1 MIGRTISHYKIIEKL
16 GEGGMGVVYKAE
28 DTHLGRSVALKF
40 LAPHLVSN
48 EEVRKRF
55 LREARTAAAL
65 DHPNICTVYE
75 IGEAEGRTFIS
86 MAYLEGR
93 ELAEE
98 IAAGPMEVERVL
110 ALAPQFADGLAEAH
124 AKGVVHRDIKPANL
138 FVTLNGR
145 GVILDFGL
153 AQLASA
159 NSKLTREGT
168 TLGTCAYMSPEQ
180 GMGEEV
186 DAPTDVWALGCV
198 LYEMLAGQ
206 APFRGHYEQAIVYSI
221 LHEEPEPLG
230 ISSPEVEAVVRQC
243 LAKDPGERYQDGEA
257 LHRALRELQP
267 SSRSSGAETPAAP
280 SEVPRVAV
288 LPFKTR
294 AGDAEIESFAEGLT
308 EEITS
313 GLSQFRHLVVVSAA
327 AASGFEGQ
335 ADVREVSKKLGARF
349 VLEGSIRKAGSS
361 IRVSVQLL
369 DAATGAH
376 LWAERF
382 DRDLGSTDIFAAQDE
397 LTDRVVATVADPF
410 GVLTRSLSALARAKP
425 IDTLSAHE
433 CVLRTFAYWQQVRPD
448 EHAEVRT
455 ALEKALE
462 REPDHAEAWACL
474 SRVYLDEFRFD
485 FNVLPDALDRAL
497 PSAQRAVDLD
507 ATSQLAYRS
516 LAEAHYFR
524 KERGAFLMAADRVL
538 ALNPRD
544 TSNVGMIGSLIA
556 YAGEWERGCA
566 VVRKVMQLNPHHAGW
581 LNFVFVDDHY
591 RKREYEQALE
601 AAEKV
606 NMPGHHVQHSD
617 LAAINAQL
625 GRTEEARRHL
635 KTFIELAPDVARNFR
650 AELSKWCS
658 DEIVEHKVEGMRKAG
673 LDVDDEGERTAATP
687 AAPTVAAPA
696 TPSAV
701 PRVAVLPLKTRAG
714 DAEIESFGEGL
725 TEEITSGLSQFRH
738 LVVVSASAAAGFQGP
753 VDVRE
758 VGKQLDARFVLEGS
772 IRKAG
777 SSIRVSMQL
786 LDAATGAHLWAERFD
801 RDLSATDLFAVQD
814 ELTDRIVATVA
825 DPFGVLTRSLGAL
838 AKAKPVDK
846 LTAHECVL
854 RMFVYWQQ
862 VRADEHAEMRTALE
876 HALEREPNHADALAC
891 LSVLYLDEFRHDY
904 NAQPDALDRALKTAQ
919 RAVELDATSQLGYLA
934 LAQAHYYRRDLSA
947 FRPAADRVL
956 SLNPR
961 DTMNVGMIGLLIAYS
976 GDWSAGCSVVQ
987 KIMQLN
993 PYHGGWLHLVFV
1005 CDHYR
1010 KREYEQALEAA
1021 EKVNMPGYSWV
1032 SASLAAIHAQLG
1044 QTEAARK
1051 HLKTFLELAPDV
1063 ARNVRAEISKWWVSE
1078 ELVEDYVDG
1087 LRKAGLDVDGDGET
1101 AAPASAETRQPF
1113 VGRQAEQDK
1122 LAARLDDVSQGRGAL
1137 ALIGGEPGV
1146 GKTRLSEELLADAR
1160 ERGMLTFTGHCYEEG
1175 TAPFTPFVEIL
1186 EQMVREI
1193 PADVLREALGD
1204 AAPDVVRLV
1213 PEIHRVVDDIPPPA
1227 ELTPEQQRRVLFNAV
1242 LDLLRRLTARQPV
1255 VLLLDDLHW
1264 ADEATLGLLQHLTP
1278 HLAGM
1283 RLLAVGTYRDVELDV
1298 GKPFEKAMAALVR
1311 QKQAERLRLRRL
1323 PREAVAELLTALG
1336 GSEPPR
1342 TLVQVIFHETEGNPF
1357 FVGEVYQHLSEE
1369 GKLFDEAGQWK
1380 QDLSVDELDVP
1391 EGVRLVVGRRLER
1404 LSEATP
1410 KLLTAAAV
1418 VGRRF
1423 DLKLVEALSGLDSDA
1438 FLEAIEEAETAKLV
1452 VSEREGRETSCVFTH
1467 ELIRN
1472 TLLGALSLP
1481 RRQRLHAQVAEV
1493 MERVYQS
1500 DLTRHAP
1507 ALAHHLYEAGA
1518 VADETK
1524 TIRFL
1529 ILAGEQSLETGAF
1542 EEARRDFDLAMSLL
1556 PADDRE
1562 NRASLLWKRGLAQRS
1577 LGLWKEAIDDWE
1589 TALPIYEE
1597 LADRQGIATNCQE
1610 LTHLYIWTAQPTQ
1623 GVAVAR
1629 RGLQALG
1636 REPSADRC
1644 RLLGHCA
1651 WSLGLARELE
1661 SADAMMQQALAMAE
1675 ELSDPRLQ
1683 GEVFRLSSYH
1693 HYYCNRRREQME
1705 ATGRAVE
1712 LLRPTRALDKLA
1724 DALANRQWSSV
1735 LAGRPDE
1742 VARTQEETRALA
1754 ERLGLLDTE
1763 VHARISE
1770 GQRDWLTAADLDALE
1785 SYLQQAMTL
1794 IASIGGQ
1801 WSFIPEAWQSQ
1812 ASLWRGRPE
1821 EARARAQSSFDHEP
1835 QANVHTGHGW
1845 GQLFLCECSVGH
1857 ADSALALLDERPD
1870 GLPRAGT
1877 LNGPGPWQALF
1888 KTVEGLALLGE
1899 RDRAAELYPLTVEA
1913 IATDTVVTMDASHLL
1928 QTIAGIAAAAG
1939 QRWDEAQNHFETALG
1954 LADEI
1959 PFRSEQAEARYWY
1972 ARMLLDRNASGDRE
1986 KARDL
1991 LDTALEVYREIGMLK
2006 HVEMTERLL
2015 AESSA

>member
-1 MIGRTISHYKIIEKL
+1 MIGRTISHYKITEKL

-28 DTHLGRSVALKF
+28 DTHLGRPVALKF

-65 DHPNICTVYE
+65 NHPNICTVYE

-98 IAAGPMEVERVL
+98 IADGPMEVERVF

-124 AKGVVHRDIKPANL
+124 AKGIVHRDIKPANL
-138 FVTLNGR
+138 FVTKNGR

-180 GMGEEV
+180 TAGEEV
-186 DAPTDVWALGCV
+186 DAQTDVWALGSV

-221 LHEEPEPLG
+221 LNEDPEPLEAA
-230 ISSPEVEAVVRQC
+230 PEVEAVIRRC

-267 SSRSSGAETPAAP
+267 SPRPSTAGAPAAP
-280 SEVPRVAV
+280 SDVPRVAV
-288 LPFKTR
+288 LPLKTR
-294 AGDAEIESFAEGLT
+294 AGDAEFESFAEGLT

-313 GLSQFRHLVVVSAA
+313 GLSQFRHLVVVSAGA
-327 AASGFEGQ
+327 TAGFQGQ
-335 ADVREVSKKLGARF
+335 ADVREVSKELGARF

-382 DRDLGSTDIFAAQDE
+382 DRDL
-397 LTDRVVATVADPF
+397 
-410 GVLTRSLSALARAKP
+410 
-425 IDTLSAHE
+425 
-433 CVLRTFAYWQQVRPD
+433 
-448 EHAEVRT
+448 
-455 ALEKALE
+455 
-462 REPDHAEAWACL
+462 
-474 SRVYLDEFRFD
+474 
-485 FNVLPDALDRAL
+485 
-497 PSAQRAVDLD
+497 
-507 ATSQLAYRS
+507 
-516 LAEAHYFR
+516 
-524 KERGAFLMAADRVL
+524 
-538 ALNPRD
+538 
-544 TSNVGMIGSLIA
+544 
-556 YAGEWERGCA
+556 
-566 VVRKVMQLNPHHAGW
+566 
-581 LNFVFVDDHY
+581 
-591 RKREYEQALE
+591 
-601 AAEKV
+601 
-606 NMPGHHVQHSD
+606 
-617 LAAINAQL
+617 
-625 GRTEEARRHL
+625 
-635 KTFIELAPDVARNFR
+635 
-650 AELSKWCS
+650 
-658 DEIVEHKVEGMRKAG
+658 
-673 LDVDDEGERTAATP
+673 
-687 AAPTVAAPA
+687 
-696 TPSAV
+696 
-701 PRVAVLPLKTRAG
+701 
-714 DAEIESFGEGL
+714 
-725 TEEITSGLSQFRH
+725 
-738 LVVVSASAAAGFQGP
+738 
-753 VDVRE
+753 
-758 VGKQLDARFVLEGS
+758 
-772 IRKAG
+772 
-777 SSIRVSMQL
+777 
-786 LDAATGAHLWAERFD
+786 
-801 RDLSATDLFAVQD
+801 SATDIFAVQD
-814 ELTDRIVATVA
+814 ELTDRIAATVA
-825 DPFGVLTRSLGAL
+825 DPFGMLTRSLGAL
-838 AKAKPVDK
+838 AKAKPIDT

-854 RMFVYWQQ
+854 RWFSYSQQ
-862 VRADEHAEMRTALE
+862 VRPDEHAEMRLALE
-876 HALEREPNHADALAC
+876 HALKREPNHADALAC
-891 LSVLYLDEFRHDY
+891 LSILYLDEFRHDY
-904 NAQPDALDRALKTAQ
+904 NAQPDALDRALQTAQ

-961 DTMNVGMIGLLIAYS
+961 DTMNVGMIGLLIAYG
-976 GDWSAGCSVVQ
+976 GDWPSGCSVVQ

-993 PYHGGWLHLVFV
+993 PHHAGWLHFVFAW
-1005 CDHYR
+1005 DHYR
-1010 KREYEQALEAA
+1010 KREYEQALATA
-1021 EKVNMPGYSWV
+1021 EKVNMPGYPW
-1032 SASLAAIHAQLG
+1032 ASGLLAAIHAQLG
-1044 QTEAARK
+1044 RAEAARK
-1051 HLKTFLELAPDV
+1051 HLKTFLKLVPD
-1063 ARNVRAEISKWWVSE
+1063 ARNVRAELSKWLVSE
-1078 ELVEDYVDG
+1078 ELVEHLLDG

-1101 AAPASAETRQPF
+1101 TAPAAPETRQPF

-1122 LAARLDDVSQGRGAL
+1122 LAARLVDVSQGRGGL

-1186 EQMVREI
+1186 EQMVRQI

-1242 LDLLRRLTARQPV
+1242 LDLFRRLGARQPV

-1264 ADEATLGLLQHLTP
+1264 ADDTTLGLLQHVAP
-1278 HLAGM
+1278 HLAGI

-1298 GKPFEKAMAALVR
+1298 GKPFGKAMAALVR

-1323 PREAVAELLTALG
+1323 PQEAVAELLTALG

-1357 FVGEVYQHLSEE
+1357 FVGEVFQHLSEE
-1369 GKLFDEAGQWK
+1369 GKLFDEAGDWQT
-1380 QDLSVDELDVP
+1380 DVSIDELDVP
-1391 EGVRLVVGRRLER
+1391 EGVRLVIGRRLER

-1423 DLKLVEALSGLDSDA
+1423 DLKLVEALSDLDSDG
-1438 FLEAIEEAETAKLV
+1438 FLDAIEEGETAKLIS
-1452 VSEREGRETSCVFTH
+1452 SEREGRETSCVFTH
-1467 ELIRN
+1467 ELIRS

-1481 RRQRLHAQVAEV
+1481 RRQRLHARVAET

-1500 DLTRHAP
+1500 DLTRHAS
-1507 ALAHHLYEAGA
+1507 ALAYHLYEAGA
-1518 VADETK
+1518 VADEAK
-1524 TIRFL
+1524 TIHFL

-1542 EEARRDFDLAMSLL
+1542 EEARRDFDLALSLL
-1556 PADDRE
+1556 SADERE
-1562 NRASLLWKRGLAQRS
+1562 NRASLLWQRGLAHRS
-1577 LGLWKEAIDDWE
+1577 LGLWQQAIDDWE
-1589 TALPIYEE
+1589 TALPIYEA
-1597 LADRQGIATNCQE
+1597 LADSPAISMICQE
-1610 LTHLYIWTAQPTQ
+1610 LIRLYHGTAQPAP
-1623 GVAVAR
+1623 GVVAAR
-1629 RGLQALG
+1629 RGLRALNP
-1636 REPSADRC
+1636 EPSADRC
-1644 RLLGHCA
+1644 RMLGHAA
-1651 WSLGLARELE
+1651 WAFGLACDLE
-1661 SADAMMQQALAMAE
+1661 SADAMVQQGLAMAE

-1683 GEVFRLSSYH
+1683 GEVLLASSWHFYFSM
-1693 HYYCNRRREQME
+1693 RRREQME

-1754 ERLGLLDTE
+1754 DRLGLLDAE
-1763 VHARISE
+1763 GHARVSE
-1770 GQRDWLTAADLDALE
+1770 GQRDWLTTADLEAHE
-1785 SYLQQAMTL
+1785 SYLQQAMTTF
-1794 IASIGGQ
+1794 IASLGGQ
-1801 WSFIPEAWQSQ
+1801 WSFIFEAWQSQ

-1835 QANVHTGHGW
+1835 QANVHTGIGW

-1857 ADSALALLDERPD
+1857 ADSALALLDERRD
-1870 GLPRAGT
+1870 DLPRAGK
-1877 LNGPGPWQALF
+1877 LNGNGPWQALF

-1899 RDRAAELYPLTVEA
+1899 RERAAELYPLMPEA
-1913 IATDTVVTMDASHLL
+1913 IATGTVLTYDAGRLL
-1928 QTIAGIAAAAG
+1928 ETVAGIAAAAG
-1939 QRWDEAQNHFETALG
+1939 RRWDEAKTHYETAIR

-1959 PFRSEQAEARYWY
+1959 PCRSEQAEARYWY
-1972 ARMLLDRNASGDRE
+1972 ARMLLDRNSPGDRK

-1991 LDTALEVYREIGMLK
+1991 LDTALEVYREIGMPT
-2006 HVEMTERLL
+2006 HVEMTEKLL

>member
-28 DTHLGRSVALKF
+28 DTHLGRPVALKF

-65 DHPNICTVYE
+65 NHPNICTVYE

-98 IAAGPMEVERVL
+98 IADGPMEVERVL

-124 AKGVVHRDIKPANL
+124 AKGIVHRDIKPANL
-138 FVTLNGR
+138 FVTSNGR

-180 GMGEEV
+180 TAGEEV
-186 DAPTDVWALGCV
+186 DAQTDVWALGSV

-221 LHEEPEPLG
+221 LNEDPEPLEAA
-230 ISSPEVEAVVRQC
+230 PEVEAVIRRC
-243 LAKDPGERYQDGEA
+243 LAKDPGERYQDGES

-267 SSRSSGAETPAAP
+267 SPQTSGAETPATP

-288 LPFKTR
+288 LPLKTR
-294 AGDAEIESFAEGLT
+294 AGDAELESFAEGLT
-308 EEITS
+308 EEITA
-313 GLSQFRHLVVVSAA
+313 GLSQFRHLVVVSASA
-327 AASGFEGQ
+327 AARLQGPLDMR
-335 ADVREVSKKLGARF
+335 DVAKDLRARF
-349 VLEGSIRKAGSS
+349 VVEGSIRKAGSS

-382 DRDLGSTDIFAAQDE
+382 DRDLSTADIFAAQDE
-397 LTDRVVATVADPF
+397 LT
-410 GVLTRSLSALARAKP
+410 G
-425 IDTLSAHE
+425 
-433 CVLRTFAYWQQVRPD
+433 
-448 EHAEVRT
+448 
-455 ALEKALE
+455 
-462 REPDHAEAWACL
+462 
-474 SRVYLDEFRFD
+474 
-485 FNVLPDALDRAL
+485 
-497 PSAQRAVDLD
+497 
-507 ATSQLAYRS
+507 
-516 LAEAHYFR
+516 
-524 KERGAFLMAADRVL
+524 
-538 ALNPRD
+538 
-544 TSNVGMIGSLIA
+544 
-556 YAGEWERGCA
+556 
-566 VVRKVMQLNPHHAGW
+566 
-581 LNFVFVDDHY
+581 
-591 RKREYEQALE
+591 
-601 AAEKV
+601 
-606 NMPGHHVQHSD
+606 
-617 LAAINAQL
+617 
-625 GRTEEARRHL
+625 
-635 KTFIELAPDVARNFR
+635 
-650 AELSKWCS
+650 
-658 DEIVEHKVEGMRKAG
+658 
-673 LDVDDEGERTAATP
+673 
-687 AAPTVAAPA
+687 
-696 TPSAV
+696 
-701 PRVAVLPLKTRAG
+701 
-714 DAEIESFGEGL
+714 
-725 TEEITSGLSQFRH
+725 
-738 LVVVSASAAAGFQGP
+738 
-753 VDVRE
+753 
-758 VGKQLDARFVLEGS
+758 
-772 IRKAG
+772 
-777 SSIRVSMQL
+777 
-786 LDAATGAHLWAERFD
+786 
-801 RDLSATDLFAVQD
+801 
-814 ELTDRIVATVA
+814 RIVATVA
-825 DPFGVLTRSLGAL
+825 DPFGVLTRSLCAL
-838 AKAKPVDK
+838 ARAKPSDK

-854 RMFVYWQQ
+854 RWFSYWDQA
-862 VRADEHAEMRTALE
+862 RPDEHAEMRTAVE
-876 HALEREPNHADALAC
+876 RALEREPNHADARAC
-891 LSVLYLDEFRHDY
+891 LSLLYLDEFRLDF
-904 NAQPDALDRALKTAQ
+904 NAQPDALDRALHTAQ
-919 RAVELDATSQLGYLA
+919 RAVELAATSQLAYRSLA
-934 LAQAHYYRRDLSA
+934 EAHYYRRELSA

-961 DTMNVGMIGLLIAYS
+961 DTSNVGMIGILIAFA
-976 GDWSAGCSVVQ
+976 GDWPSGCSAVQ
-987 KIMQLN
+987 KVMQLN
-993 PYHGGWLHLVFV
+993 PHHAGWLHFVFV
-1005 CDHYR
+1005 ADHYR

-1021 EKVNMPGYSWV
+1021 EKINMPGHLWV
-1032 SASLAAIHAQLG
+1032 SAELAAIHAQLG
-1044 QTEAARK
+1044 RTEAARK

-1063 ARNVRAEISKWWVSE
+1063 ARNVRAEISKWHVSE
-1078 ELVEDYVDG
+1078 ELVEHFVDG
-1087 LRKAGLDVDGDGET
+1087 WRKAGLDVDGDSET
-1101 AAPASAETRQPF
+1101 TAPASAETWQPF

-1204 AAPDVVRLV
+1204 AAPDLVRLA

-1242 LDLLRRLTARQPV
+1242 LDLFRRLGARQPV

-1264 ADEATLGLLQHLTP
+1264 ADEATLGLLQHVAP
-1278 HLAGM
+1278 HLAGI

-1298 GKPFEKAMAALVR
+1298 GKPFEKAMAVLVR

-1342 TLVQVIFHETEGNPF
+1342 TLVQVVFHETEGNPF
-1357 FVGEVYQHLSEE
+1357 FVGEVFQHLSEE
-1369 GKLFDEAGQWK
+1369 GKLFDEAGDWQT
-1380 QDLSVDELDVP
+1380 DVNVDELEVP
-1391 EGVRLVVGRRLER
+1391 EGVRLVIGRRLER

-1423 DLKLVEALSGLDSDA
+1423 DLKLAEALSDLDSDR
-1438 FLEAIEEAETAKLV
+1438 FLDAIEEAETAKLIS
-1452 VSEREGRETSCVFTH
+1452 SEREGRETSCVFTH

-1481 RRQRLHAQVAEV
+1481 RRQRLHARVAET
-1493 MERVYQS
+1493 MERVYES
-1500 DLTRHAP
+1500 DLTRRAS
-1507 ALAHHLYEAGA
+1507 ALAHHLYEAGS
-1518 VADETK
+1518 VADEAK
-1524 TIRFL
+1524 TIHFL

-1542 EEARRDFDLAMSLL
+1542 EEARRDFDLALSLL
-1556 PADDRE
+1556 PAGERE
-1562 NRASLLWKRGLAQRS
+1562 NRASLLWKRGLAHRS

-1589 TALPIYEE
+1589 AALPIHEALADLQGIAMICEE
-1597 LADRQGIATNCQE
+1597 LAR
-1610 LTHLYIWTAQPTQ
+1610 LYIWTAQPLR
-1623 GVAVAR
+1623 GVEAAR
-1629 RGLQALG
+1629 RGLRALPP
-1636 REPSADRC
+1636 EPSADRC

-1651 WSLGLARELE
+1651 WALGLGCELE

-1675 ELSDPRLQ
+1675 ELSDPRLR

-1693 HYYCNRRREQME
+1693 HYLCNRRREQME
-1705 ATGRAVE
+1705 AAGRAVE
-1712 LLRPTRALDKLA
+1712 LLRPARVLDKLA

-1735 LAGRPDE
+1735 LVGRPDE

-1754 ERLGLLDTE
+1754 ERLGLLDAE

-1770 GQRDWLTAADLDALE
+1770 GQRDWLVSADLEAHE
-1785 SYLQQAMTL
+1785 SFLQQLATL
-1794 IASIGGQ
+1794 FTSIGGQ
-1801 WSFIPEAWQSQ
+1801 WSFIGEAWQSQ
-1812 ASLWRGRPE
+1812 SSLWRGRPE
-1821 EARARAQSSFDHEP
+1821 EALASAQSSFDHEP
-1835 QANVHTGHGW
+1835 RANVHTGHGW
-1845 GQLFLCECSVGH
+1845 GQLFLCECSLGH
-1857 ADSALALLDERPD
+1857 NNNALALLDEHGH

-1877 LNGPGPWQALF
+1877 LNGPGAWQAFF
-1888 KTVEGLALLGE
+1888 KAVEGLALLGE

-1939 QRWDEAQNHFETALG
+1939 RRWDEAQNHFETALG
-1954 LADEI
+1954 LADKI

-1972 ARMLLDRNASGDRE
+1972 ACMLVDRNSAGDRK

-1991 LDTALEVYREIGMLK
+1991 LDTALAVYREIGMPT
-2006 HVEMTERLL
+2006 HVEMTEKLL
-2015 AESSA
+2015 AASSP